1 MKYFKLIHET
11 QGTSI
16 CNHSKETLDEMIDS
30 PNWIRSKIDMGILKF
45 TCKLCGQTRE
55 YKQMTERVKL

>member
-11 QGTSI
+11 KGTDI
-16 CNHSKETLDEMIDS
+16 CNHSKETLIEMVDN
-30 PNWIRSKIDMGILKF
+30 PNWLKSKDGVIFKF
-45 TCKLCGQTRE
+45 VCKVCGATRE